1 MTSDLFITVSQLNR
15 VTKSVLDGA
24 AMLQNVFVCGE
35 LSNISARPS
44 GHMYFSLKDSE
55 SSVRCVMFDSSARKL
70 RFAPQNGMRVICRGK
85 ISIYEKDGQCQLY
98 CADMQPDGIGSEHI
112 AFEQLKAKLS
122 EEGLFDPQVKKT
134 VPRYPTRI
142 CVVTSDT
149 GAAIHD
155 IINVLSKRWPY
166 AELMLVPSLVQGP
179 EAPESLCR
187 ALKFADTECAA
198 DVIII
203 GRGGGSSEDLSAFNN
218 EALARRISSCNTPI
232 ISAVGHET
240 DFTICDFVADLR
252 APTPSAAAESATP
265 DRTELLKLIAA
276 CSDSMRS
283 AINSKLNYC
292 KLQLDY
298 LSKNTYLSDPSMVFG
313 KYGEQLDRCTERLEA
328 AFKSCLDKKKHNL
341 FKVTTSLESLSP
353 ISVLQRG
360 YAVVSRN
367 GDVINSASGLDVGD
381 SIDVRLIDGTLKCV
395 VCERNIYDES
405 KF

>member
-1 MTSDLFITVSQLNR
+1 MTSDLFITVTQLNR

-35 LSNISARPS
+35 LSNISIRSS
-44 GHMYFSLKDSE
+44 GHMYFSLKDNE
-55 SSVRCVMFDSSARKL
+55 SSVRCVMFDSSARRL
-70 RFAPQNGMRVICRGK
+70 RFALQNGMRVICRGK

-98 CADMQPDGIGSEHI
+98 CADMQPDGIGSEHV
-112 AFEQLKAKLS
+112 AFERLKAKLS
-122 EEGLFDPQVKKT
+122 AEGLFDPQLKKPL
-134 VPRYPTRI
+134 PRYPKRI
-142 CVVTSDT
+142 CAITSDT

-166 AELMLVPSLVQGP
+166 AELILVPSLVQGP
-179 EAPESLCR
+179 EAPASLCR
-187 ALKFADTECAA
+187 ALEFADTECAA

-265 DRTELLKLIAA
+265 DRTELLKLI
-276 CSDSMRS
+276 DSFNNSLLS

-298 LSKNTYLSDPSMVFG
+298 LSKNIYLSDPSKFFG
-313 KYGEQLDRCTERLEA
+313 KYGEQLERCAERLEA
-328 AFKSCLDKKKHNL
+328 VFKSCLDKKKQEL
-341 FKVTTSLESLSP
+341 FRTATSLESLSP
-353 ISVLQRG
+353 VKVMQRG
-360 YAVVSRN
+360 YAIVSKDGN
-367 GDVINSASGLDVGD
+367 SLNSASDLNIGD
-381 SIDVRLIDGTLKCV
+381 AIDVRLIDGALKCV
-395 VCERNIYDES
+395 VSERNMYNES